1 MLAPKRGNRETWQN
15 CSPRIQIIIGRAI
28 ITSVLI
34 CLPTHTKT
42 EVVYVNRDAIW
53 QAFAETGDV
62 VYYLLY
68 RAIDAEKTEL
78 DDTRGCAAD

>member
-1 MLAPKRGNRETWQN
+1 MIRL
-15 CSPRIQIIIGRAI
+15 
-28 ITSVLI
+28 L
-34 CLPTHTKT
+34 THTKT

-68 RAIDAEKTEL
+68 KAIDAEKTEL